1 MKIKELISEREKTL
15 TSVTK
20 LKSELIW
27 IENQLNDLPFYT
39 EYIEKKTQIMKLEK
53 DLKNSDK
60 EIFETMSTD
69 NLERVQS
76 DNHMYHIK
84 TSTKASIKI
93 TNEELLPEEAFKR
106 TVVSKTELGKLILK
120 AKEAWEE
127 FKWAEQTYSK
137 SLEII

>member
-1 MKIKELISEREKTL
+1 
-15 TSVTK
+15 
-20 LKSELIW
+20 
-27 IENQLNDLPFYT
+27 
-39 EYIEKKTQIMKLEK
+39 MKLEK

-120 AKEAWEE
+120 AKEA
-127 FKWAEQTYSK
+127 
-137 SLEII
+137 